1 LEGAGNYQGITIPWE
16 NYTVG
21 SVNACSYERINLRKL
36 AFLWVYFGINF
47 YQLITQN
54 IQFAILR
61 GLATVVYFQNLNVDS
76 ILILRLGG
84 MFTLLDECNVWRSV
98 LQRKITPGEIK
109 KLTIRCHQLNKCSD
123 R

>member
-1 LEGAGNYQGITIPWE
+1 MVPLH
-16 NYTVG
+16 
-21 SVNACSYERINLRKL
+21 NL
-36 AFLWVYFGINF
+36 ALWVRFGINF
-47 YQLITQN
+47 YRLMTQN

-84 MFTLLDECNVWRSV
+84 MFTLLDECDVWRSV